1 MKTEQR
7 KIQAKYQG
15 TIPNHEPEMRK
26 KGSVVGVVS
35 VSAQTGGLGRVGEG
49 RVVDHFLM

>member
-15 TIPNHEPEMRK
+15 TIPDSEPRLRK
-26 KGSVVGVVS
+26 KGSVVAVVI
-35 VSAQTGGLGRVGEG
+35 ALN
-49 RVVDHFLM
+49 